1 MSDLPREP
9 DVFALASDAGLA
21 IAGSPDLDEMLSVIA
36 RRVAEALDVWECD
49 IYEYLPEFD
58 TLVAVAMWSP
68 DVTARDR
75 EWLGS
80 AYPIAERASYEKLLR
95 ERDLREYHVD
105 DPNLPRG
112 DRELMEAWGER
123 SVLSIPLVFQDEVVG
138 ALTLVETRAPRRFS
152 PGDLRLLELMAVPAA
167 VSVHNARMFR
177 REAEQNR
184 RLQALLGASRAMS
197 STIRLDELLDAIAA
211 AAGQALDTAECAI
224 NTYDPETETLVI
236 KAYYQRDPREDPRE
250 WLGRPYSLADFPA
263 DRATLFGGEIM
274 QERVSDPDLDE
285 ANRRNMLEN
294 DEMTHLSVPL
304 VHEGRPIG
312 LLVFIEIENERHFTE
327 EERQVAWALGEQ
339 ATVAISNAQLLLR
352 SEEQNRQLNMLLES
366 TRAISSSVVLEDVLA
381 IVART
386 TAEALGAEQCQIQE
400 YDSAANTVR
409 PVAFWQRRTDVPEPD
424 SMYKTYSLDD
434 EPDEHAFL
442 EGKKVVQQLYS
453 DPDLAQTTRRIME
466 NYGDLSYLNVP
477 LIFTEQSF
485 GVMVLVET
493 ENERRWTDEEIDLAR
508 ALADQAAVAIEHA
521 RLYRRVQDQAVTDGL
536 TGLYNHRHF
545 YERLE
550 QEIAR
555 ARRYGTPVSLLM
567 IDMDDFKA
575 FNARHGHLAGDIV
588 LREMADALRVELRQN
603 LDIAARYGGEEFT
616 VILPNTPMSALTEA
630 QMEMDLAGKLTK
642 GLGGEEPP
650 APGHR
655 DGAGQVAE
663 RIRRRVAEMEFV
675 AGDGTPL
682 SRLTVSIG
690 VAVYPHGTDT
700 PEDLVGNAD
709 AALYKAKRA
718 GKDRVES
725 YG

>member
-1 MSDLPREP
+1 
-9 DVFALASDAGLA
+9 
-21 IAGSPDLDEMLSVIA
+21 
-36 RRVAEALDVWECD
+36 
-49 IYEYLPEFD
+49 
-58 TLVAVAMWSP
+58 
-68 DVTARDR
+68 
-75 EWLGS
+75 
-80 AYPIAERASYEKLLR
+80 
-95 ERDLREYHVD
+95 
-105 DPNLPRG
+105 
-112 DRELMEAWGER
+112 
-123 SVLSIPLVFQDEVVG
+123 VLSIPLVFQDAVVG

-184 RLQALLGASRAMS
+184 RLQALLGASRAIS
-197 STIRLDELLDAIAA
+197 STIRLDELLDAIAT

-250 WLGRPYSLADFPA
+250 WLGRPYSLADYPA

-493 ENERRWTDEEIDLAR
+493 ENERRWI
-508 ALADQAAVAIEHA
+508 
-521 RLYRRVQDQAVTDGL
+521 
-536 TGLYNHRHF
+536 
-545 YERLE
+545 E

-575 FNARHGHLAGDIV
+575 FNDRHGHLAGDII